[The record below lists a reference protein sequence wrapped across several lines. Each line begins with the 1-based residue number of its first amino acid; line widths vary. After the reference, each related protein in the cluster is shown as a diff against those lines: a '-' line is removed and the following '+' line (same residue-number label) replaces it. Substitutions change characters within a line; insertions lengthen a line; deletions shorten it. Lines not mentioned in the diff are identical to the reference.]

1 MNPARDLRNIGA
13 VARRE
18 FFARGAT
25 RTFVFST
32 VVLVLLVSGVA
43 LSPII
48 VRFFGD
54 QAGTDRIALVGD
66 AAPPSLDV
74 RGTLERLLNASA
86 IVAPG
91 TSRPGTNGRP
101 AFEVDAVATADEAQR
116 GVEEGRYD
124 AGLVLGRS
132 ASGDL
137 AFTLYTK
144 ALPTSR
150 LPQLLQ
156 QAAAAIVIG
165 DRLDRLGISPSQAAG
180 LFAPPTFEV
189 RRWDAET
196 GWAERPDTT
205 DTAEAIV
212 GASIAG
218 TALAVFILLAI
229 VLYGQWVAMSVVE
242 EKTSRV
248 LEVILGAATPFQL
261 LAGKVIGVGGLGLL
275 QYLVTVVPA
284 ALILVFQD
292 QIAALV
298 LGQEGGANLPTWL
311 TPGILVAFGVML
323 VLAFGLYAV
332 LYAAAGSLV
341 SRQEDVNTAVAP
353 LSLVSTVGYVVSV
366 WAASGVVDLRS
377 PLIVVLTQVPFLAP
391 YFVPSRLAF
400 GTISPA
406 EVVLA
411 VVLLLLSIPVAI
423 WFAARLYAAG
433 ILMYGQ
439 RPGLRTLLA
448 ALRGA

>member
-1 MNPARDLRNIGA
+1 MNVTRDLRNIGA

-18 FFARGAT
+18 FIARGAT
-25 RTFVFST
+25 RTFVIST
-32 VVLVLLVSGVA
+32 VVLVLIVCGVA
-43 LSPII
+43 LSPIL
-48 VRFFGD
+48 VRYFGEE
-54 QAGTDRIALVGD
+54 AGTDRIALVAD
-66 AAPPSLDV
+66 EAPASLDV

-86 IVAPG
+86 ALAPG
-91 TSRPGTNGRP
+91 TAPGSGRQ
-101 AFEVDAVATADEAQR
+101 AYEVEAVSSADVARQ

-156 QAAAAIVIG
+156 QAAAAVVIG
-165 DRLDRLGISPSQAAG
+165 DRLERLGISPTQAAG
-180 LFAPPTFEV
+180 LFAPPSFEV

-196 GWAERPDTT
+196 GWAAGPDED

-261 LAGKVIGVGGLGLL
+261 LAGKVVGVGGLGLL
-275 QYLVTVVPA
+275 QYVVTVVPA

-298 LGQEGGANLPTWL
+298 LGEGGGANLPTWL
-311 TPGILVAFGVML
+311 SPGILLAFGVMF

-341 SRQEDVNTAVAP
+341 SRQEDVNTVVAP
-353 LSLVSTVGYVVSV
+353 LSLVSTLGYVISV
-366 WAASGVVDLRS
+366 WAASGVLDLRS
-377 PLIVVLTQVPFLAP
+377 PVVVVLTQVPFLAP

-400 GTISPA
+400 GTISPF

-411 VVLLLLSIPVAI
+411 VVLLLVSIPIAI
-423 WFAARLYAAG
+423 WFAARLYSAG

-439 RPGLRTLLA
+439 RPGLRMLLA